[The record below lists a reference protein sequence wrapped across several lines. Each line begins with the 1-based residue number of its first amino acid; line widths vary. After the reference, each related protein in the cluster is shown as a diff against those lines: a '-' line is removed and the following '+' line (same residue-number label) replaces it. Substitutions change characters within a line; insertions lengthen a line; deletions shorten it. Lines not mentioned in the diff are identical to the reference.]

1 MKTILVV
8 DDSPL
13 IRKAIRRIIEP
24 LGFQVDEAEDG
35 VAALCHMESGATVD
49 GILLDVEMPN
59 MDGLSFL
66 RTLRSRADLAQPP
79 VVMCT
84 TRNTLDI
91 ITAALQAGAQEFV
104 MKPFD
109 QGILGNK
116 LQGIGLVA

>member
-24 LGFQVDEAEDG
+24 LGFVVREAEDG
-35 VAALCHMESGATVD
+35 HEALTYMESGAPAD
-49 GILLDVEMPN
+49 GILLDVEMPV
-59 MDGLSFL
+59 MDGISFL
-66 RTLRSRADLAQPP
+66 RTLRGRSDLAQPP

-84 TRNTLDI
+84 TRNSIDI
-91 ITAALQAGAQEFV
+91 ITASLQAGANEFV

-109 QGILGNK
+109 RSILGHK
-116 LQGIGLVA
+116 LEGIGLVA